1 MTFRLVTW
9 SSICDSGIKQ
19 VMTRNRKKVPTD
31 IPAPDSAAPDSADL
45 ERANPSRARQAGADA
60 DGAAMALS
68 LPPQVDP
75 QERTIRCVICSTTTQ
90 AGSPDHMCW
99 VCRRLKISA
108 WREVEQQ
115 MPAQE

>member
-1 MTFRLVTW
+1 
-9 SSICDSGIKQ
+9 
-19 VMTRNRKKVPTD
+19 MTRNRKKVTTRSVEPQPVD
-31 IPAPDSAAPDSADL
+31 PAVMEQAVPEANVAQKTLAAGAAPQA
-45 ERANPSRARQAGADA
+45 EPS
-60 DGAAMALS
+60 
-68 LPPQVDP
+68 
-75 QERTIRCVICSTTTQ
+75 ERTIRCVICSTVTQ